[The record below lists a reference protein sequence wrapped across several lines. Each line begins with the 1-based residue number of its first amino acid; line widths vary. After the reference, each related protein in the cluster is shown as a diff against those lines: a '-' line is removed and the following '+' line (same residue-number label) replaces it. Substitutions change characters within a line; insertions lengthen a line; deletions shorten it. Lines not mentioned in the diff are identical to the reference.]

1 MGIVDMG
8 NKKVLITGSNGQLG
22 QKLVLYCLEH
32 GIDFMAT
39 AHSTN
44 KFSKC
49 PTDNFRHLDVSNFRQ
64 VAKVVSEYQP
74 THIINAAAMTN
85 VDACETE
92 IERCYNINHKG
103 VKNILAAIKYTE
115 IHLIQISTDFIFD
128 GEKKLYDETDIPNPL
143 GEYGKSKWEGEK
155 SLLESDYKHYTILR
169 TSLVYGIG
177 ERLKKSNIFL
187 WAMEQLREGKS
198 LTIVDDQYRTPT
210 YVNDLADACFL
221 AVDKKEMGIFNIAG
235 AELHSMFNF
244 IQIVADYVN
253 VDRNK
258 IKAITTSD
266 LNQKAPRPQSS
277 GLIIDK
283 AREILNYQ
291 PTGFIQSLSKIDPNN

>member
-1 MGIVDMG
+1 MGIVEMG
-8 NKKVLITGSNGQLG
+8 KKKVLITGANGQLG

-32 GIDFMAT
+32 NIDFIAT
-39 AHSTN
+39 AQSTN

-64 VAKVVSEYQP
+64 VAKVVSEYRP

-85 VDACETE
+85 VDACETS
-92 IERCYNINHKG
+92 IEQCYDINFKG
-103 VKNILAAIKYTE
+103 VRNILAAIKYSD

-128 GEKKLYDETDIPNPL
+128 GEKKLYTETDTPNPL

-155 SLLESDYKHYTILR
+155 ALLESGYEHFTILR
-169 TSLVYGIG
+169 TSLVYGVG

-187 WAMEQLREGKS
+187 WAMGLLREGKS
-198 LTIVDDQYRTPT
+198 ITIVDDQFRTPT

-221 AVDKKEMGIFNIAG
+221 AIEKNATGVYNIAG
-235 AELHSMFNF
+235 AELHSMYEF
-244 IQIVADYVN
+244 IQLVADYVK

-258 IKAITTSD
+258 ITAITTAD

-283 AREILNYQ
+283 AKEGLNFK
-291 PTGFIQSLSKIDPNN
+291 PTGFIESLSKIDLVN